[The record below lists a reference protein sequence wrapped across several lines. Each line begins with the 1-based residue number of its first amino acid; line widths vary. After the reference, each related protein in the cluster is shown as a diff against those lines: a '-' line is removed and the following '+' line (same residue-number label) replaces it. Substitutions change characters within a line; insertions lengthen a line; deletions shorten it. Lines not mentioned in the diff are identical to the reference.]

1 MPVKVM
7 WYKVIPSNNGY
18 YIKCTCD
25 LPLFGFFDEDH
36 KQWKQVRKLF
46 HFYKVFVSETV
57 WTSNKN
63 IPNSLKEPNCAATQ
77 FDINSNW

>member
-1 MPVKVM
+1 MATTKRVSVL
-7 WYKVIPSNNGY
+7 
-18 YIKCTCD
+18 